1 MKKLLL
7 VVDVQSCFINNY
19 TIEVRNNIEK
29 LLKERQYDFVVFGK
43 FKNNISSPFYNKLK
57 YKKCITNEETEIV
70 LNTENCKV
78 IERCKYS
85 LYTDELKS
93 YIKDNNITEIY
104 ICGFD
109 TDACIYKTALDLF
122 ENNYNVFVLK
132 EYCGSSGGYKLHEVG
147 LTLLNRQLGKDSII

>member
-7 VVDVQSCFINNY
+7 IIDVQVCFINDY
-19 TIEVRNNIEK
+19 TISVKNNIEK
-29 LLKERQYDFVVFGK
+29 LLKQEKYDFVVFGK

-57 YKKCITNEETEIV
+57 YKKGITNEEAEIV
-70 LNTENCKV
+70 LNAKDCKI

-85 LYTDELKS
+85 LYTDELKD
-93 YIKDNNITEIY
+93 YIKNNDINEIY

-122 ENNYNVFVLK
+122 ENNYSVFILK
-132 EYCGSSGGYKLHEVG
+132 EYCGSSGGYKLHEMG
-147 LTLLNRQLGKDSII
+147 LKLLNRQLGRNSII